1 MTVSKIGVMLALSAL
16 LWGCASAPER
26 DTDDGA
32 DRDAPVTLADDVFDD
47 PMFDGVYI
55 VPGVDF
61 SRYERLLVTELN
73 LDQWRPEGRELPLQ
87 ELNRND
93 QNFFRQQYTSAIVHH
108 LMARGGYE
116 LSLDPGRDV
125 LRVDARLRQSVQQP
139 LTASREAPRGTI
151 VMVLTLELLDSA
163 TGQMVATMTSRQPI
177 DRSMNERNSPV
188 TAMQVSR
195 AFSEWM
201 QWFRDEL
208 DELREEE
215 TGR

>member
-1 MTVSKIGVMLALSAL
+1 MTAPKIGVMLALSAL

-26 DTDDGA
+26 DADDVTGDEA
-32 DRDAPVTLADDVFDD
+32 APTLADDVFDD

-61 SRYERLLVTELN
+61 TRYERLLVTELN
-73 LDQWRPEGRELPLQ
+73 LDQWRPQGRELPLA

-93 QNFFRQQYTSAIVHH
+93 QSFFRQQYTNAMVHH
-108 LMARGGYE
+108 MMARGGYE

-125 LRVDARLRQSVQQP
+125 LRVDGRLRQSVQQP
-139 LTASREAPRGTI
+139 LTASREAPRGSI
-151 VMVLTLELLDSA
+151 VMVLTLDLIDSA
-163 TGQMVATMTSRQPI
+163 TGQMVATLTSRQPI

-195 AFSEWM
+195 AFSEWIE
-201 QWFRDEL
+201 WFREEL
-208 DELREEE
+208 DDLREEE
-215 TGR
+215 TGQ